1 MVGIIVVGHGKFAEG
16 LTSAVELIAGKQ
28 DNYEVLDF
36 TAEITPTDLGASINA
51 AMEKL
56 NNEVGTVVF
65 TDLLGGTPFKESVE
79 ASITHNNV
87 RVIAGSNIAM
97 LLEASL
103 MRSMVTN
110 IDEFVS
116 SLVATGKD
124 QVSFFDLASLEMVA
138 EDNEEMDGI

>member
-116 SLVATGKD
+116 SLVVTGKD

>member
-28 DNYEVLDF
+28 ENYEVLDF
-36 TAEITPTDLGASINA
+36 TADITPTDLSANINA

-56 NNEVGTVVF
+56 DNEVGTIVF
-65 TDLLGGTPFKESVE
+65 TDLMGGTPFKESVE
-79 ASITHNNV
+79 ASVTHNNV

-97 LLEASL
+97 LLEAAL
-103 MRSMVTN
+103 MRSMITD

-116 SLVATGKD
+116 SLVVTGKD
-124 QVSFFDLASLEMVA
+124 QVSFFDLASLNM
-138 EDNEEMDGI
+138 DTEEEETDGI

>member
-87 RVIAGSNIAM
+87 RVITGSNIAM

-124 QVSFFDLASLEMVA
+124 QVSFFDLVSLEMVA